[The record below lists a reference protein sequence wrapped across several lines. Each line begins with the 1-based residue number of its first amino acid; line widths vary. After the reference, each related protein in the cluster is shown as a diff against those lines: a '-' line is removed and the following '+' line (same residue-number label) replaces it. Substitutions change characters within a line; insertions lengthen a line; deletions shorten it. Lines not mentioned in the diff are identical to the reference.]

1 MKPKTALQIVREK
14 RLKLGLTQIQL
25 ATKTGIFHSVI
36 SRLENGYGVPN
47 ANSLRKLAGPLGL
60 DADMLIRL
68 ANEERAENH
77 KRRGIN
83 CGHKPPK
90 EDQP

>member
-47 ANSLRKLAGPLGL
+47 ANSLRKLAEPLGL

-68 ANEERAENH
+68 AEEERKENCI
-77 KRRGIN
+77 RRN
-83 CGHKPPK
+83 VHCGYQPK
-90 EDQP
+90 